1 MMEIYSIFREL
12 IAQERISRDKTVRMG
27 TVSEY
32 LVAMQTKLNYVDQA
46 LTVLVKHMLKA
57 DPVTQQLTP

>member
-1 MMEIYSIFREL
+1 
-12 IAQERISRDKTVRMG
+12 
-27 TVSEY
+27 
-32 LVAMQTKLNYVDQA
+32 MQTKLNYVDQA